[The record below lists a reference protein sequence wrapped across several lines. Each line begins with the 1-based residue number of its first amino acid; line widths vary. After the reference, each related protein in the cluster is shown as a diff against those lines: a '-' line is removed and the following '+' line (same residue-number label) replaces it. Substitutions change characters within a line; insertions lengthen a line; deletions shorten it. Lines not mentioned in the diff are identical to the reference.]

1 MIDLSAIKNVPVQN
15 TAESISVW
23 GYVGFGLIM
32 LIPVVI
38 FLFIVFKGRIS
49 AFLKKKMNPG
59 RFFFAVFHYPN
70 GRKDVI
76 PAVLNDEGFI
86 RFKGGLYMINK
97 DAFNFYKPDLLSSD
111 IASQEWFVGNSVPIS
126 FIEPVK
132 PKVEKDVTELQMCAA
147 DVVDVAMS
155 NKWMKEIIQGAK
167 ERILLLI
174 SVLLNVVIIIILIV
188 LKYSESVP
196 K

>member
-1 MIDLSAIKNVPVQN
+1 MIDLSKVQN
-15 TAESISVW
+15 VQAQSAVSSEIGVW

-32 LIPVVI
+32 LVPVVI
-38 FLFIVFKGRIS
+38 FLFIAFKGRIS
-49 AFLKKKMNPG
+49 AFLKRKLNPG

-76 PAVLNDEGFI
+76 PAVLGNEEI
-86 RFKGGLYMINK
+86 LRFKGGTYMIDKN
-97 DAFNFYKPDLLSSD
+97 AFNFYKPDLLSSD
-111 IASQEWFVGNSVPIS
+111 IASQEWFVGDPRPIKFVDGAYEQNS
-126 FIEPVK
+126 
-132 PKVEKDVTELQMCAA
+132 

-155 NKWMKEIIQGAK
+155 NKLMKEIIQGAK

>member
-1 MIDLSAIKNVPVQN
+1 MVVDLSRIPVSVPVQ
-15 TAESISVW
+15 SVDPVISVW
-23 GYVGFGLIM
+23 GYLGFGLIM
-32 LIPVVI
+32 LFPVVI
-38 FLFIVFKGRIS
+38 FLFIAFRHRIG
-49 AFLKKKMNPG
+49 AFFMKKLNPG

-76 PAVLNDEGFI
+76 ASVLNNEGFI
-86 RFKGGLYMINK
+86 KFKGGTYMVDK

-111 IASQEWFVGNSVPIS
+111 IASQEWFSGDPRPIR
-126 FIEPVK
+126 FIGGKYEQSS
-132 PKVEKDVTELQMCAA
+132 DVI
-147 DVVDVAMS
+147 DVAMS
-155 NKWMKEIIQGAK
+155 NKWMKEIIQGAR

-174 SVLLNVVIIIILIV
+174 SVALNVVIIIILIV